1 MQGKI
6 RVSSAIERKPNSVI
20 EINQQLRVFLEL
32 AANDQAWRC
41 AACQDKN
48 FFPGGAA

>member
-1 MQGKI
+1 MQGRV

-32 AANDQAWRC
+32 TANVQGLAM
-41 AACQDKN
+41 
-48 FFPGGAA
+48 G